1 MNPNAIKLGLALLW
15 LAPGF
20 AILAFDIYE
29 QRIHWFSVGNL
40 HLPLCAPFLI
50 LGVFNLVRWYAARSK
65 ARATPRTALDR
76 RLQRTRRTRSAS
88 EYNPAFHFDD
98 TPLEHG
104 DDE

>member
-15 LAPGF
+15 LAPAF

-29 QRIHWFSVGNL
+29 QQIHWFSVGNL
-40 HLPLCAPFLI
+40 RLPLSAPFLI
-50 LGVFNLVRWYAARSK
+50 LGIFNLVRWYAGRSK
-65 ARATPRTALDR
+65 AHDNSRSTLDR
-76 RLQRTRRTRSAS
+76 RLQRTRRTRSTS

-104 DDE
+104 DNE